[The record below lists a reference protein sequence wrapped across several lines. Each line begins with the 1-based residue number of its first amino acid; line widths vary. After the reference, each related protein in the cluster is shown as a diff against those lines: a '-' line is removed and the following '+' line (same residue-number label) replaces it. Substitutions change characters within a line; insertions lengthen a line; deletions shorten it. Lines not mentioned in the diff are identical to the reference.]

1 MGARLENNFNFKMP
15 GGKRIKIGDDE
26 FEILNDIFT
35 NQREFGPFV
44 KGSDPNDLKLALMM
58 MSKGTEGGSTKLKKE
73 HLFNIIKA
81 LLMHQKLA
89 EKVEIEDDQS
99 NSNQSEINEVTDED
113 VIENEDKQSPPEDK
127 DTTKKPTNVKKE
139 KENDSKDLKD
149 KVCYFFRTKSCQHG
163 RSGNIPDK
171 SGNKCSYNHPSSVC
185 KKFENYGDTDRGCQD
200 NQCKKMHVVHCRH
213 FMLGKCNLDKKCKFF
228 HQKNLQKK
236 PQEKKKNQQR
246 GTKSNEK
253 SSENKN
259 KIQRVPKSENIDFL
273 CQTNPHQMACGN
285 CRTNSHLCPQQKQV
299 HQFNQKQDQ
308 IQNNPN
314 QLKDMLSMMIKLIHQ
329 NL

>member
-1 MGARLENNFNFKMP
+1 
-15 GGKRIKIGDDE
+15 
-26 FEILNDIFT
+26 
-35 NQREFGPFV
+35 
-44 KGSDPNDLKLALMM
+44 MM
-58 MSKGTEGGSTKLKKE
+58 MSKGTEGGSSKLNKE
-73 HLFNIIKA
+73 HLNNIIKA

-99 NSNQSEINEVTDED
+99 NSNQSEIKED

-127 DTTKKPTNVKKE
+127 KPTNVKNE

-185 KKFENYGDTDRGCQD
+185 KKFENYGDTDKGCQD
-200 NQCKKMHVVHCRH
+200 SQCNKMHVVHCRH
-213 FMLGKCNLDKKCKFF
+213 FILGKCNLDKKCKFF

-236 PQEKKKNQQR
+236 PQVTKNNQHR
-246 GTKSNEK
+246 GAKANEK
-253 SSENKN
+253 SSENQNEKSSENQN
-259 KIQRVPKSENIDFL
+259 KIQRAPKNVQKSEDIDFL
-273 CQTNPHQMACGN
+273 GQSNPHQMACGN
-285 CRTNSHLCPQQKQV
+285 CRTNSHFCPQQNQV
-299 HQFNQKQDQ
+299 HQCSQKQDQ

-314 QLKDMLSMMIKLIHQ
+314 QIKDVFLKIINLIHQ
-329 NL
+329 SL